1 MNIRLLRIVFI
12 ISAFFFLA
20 VSADGQRIRERINS
34 IKNADPFAISG
45 SVGAGLG
52 LSYNSNQPGCTP
64 FSSNLYASLNLSF
77 YGFQLPVS
85 FYLNNN
91 TTSFSYPQMPT
102 FHLGFMP
109 TWKNFKFHIGSSSM
123 HFSNYTYSGL
133 TFLGLGMEYQGKL
146 FRTAVFGGVLNRP
159 TKIKGYDDRSAF
171 QQLADSLL
179 GLNTPYSDIPQYRR
193 DALGLKLGIGNER
206 NFIDISVIKAKDRIN
221 TLPEVWRDSIPPKD
235 NFAIGLSGR
244 FAIRQWFSMT
254 ANLGASILTGDLRD
268 SVSPILTNEDG
279 VRKAL
284 QKTDW
289 LVSFRDNTILRFA
302 GDAAMNFNAGIFSA
316 NLTYRFI
323 QPDYESLGASDFSQ
337 NSHSLGAVMSLR
349 LFKGRSNISAVGY
362 VQRDNLNKKQMY
374 MNQVATYS
382 LNWNN
387 SFGQLFSL
395 GFSYSGIKQDQYNGT
410 MLLTDSLKIN
420 QIAHTVNLSPSF
432 TWTQQ
437 HTHSITL
444 TANFVQNKNLNPK
457 YSNDINAQT
466 LTTGITYG
474 IDLEAIRLGI
484 DAGYDFSLSSS
495 TMAEYHSHG
504 LNTGVHYRI
513 LSKEKLNWN
522 LNYNGNVAYNI
533 QTKGDIINNFSVGNS
548 IGSSL
553 SYDKHAASLA
563 FSISNYSDREIIGQR
578 VKSDL
583 DCRFTFSYSYSFAAK
598 VIKKMTKEERQQ
610 AKITRKANKLMKQS
624 IKQKDKE
631 YEVIR

>member
-1 MNIRLLRIVFI
+1 
-12 ISAFFFLA
+12 
-20 VSADGQRIRERINS
+20 
-34 IKNADPFAISG
+34 
-45 SVGAGLG
+45 
-52 LSYNSNQPGCTP
+52 
-64 FSSNLYASLNLSF
+64 
-77 YGFQLPVS
+77 
-85 FYLNNN
+85 
-91 TTSFSYPQMPT
+91 
-102 FHLGFMP
+102 
-109 TWKNFKFHIGSSSM
+109 
-123 HFSNYTYSGL
+123 
-133 TFLGLGMEYQGKL
+133 MEYQGTL

-159 TKIKGYDDRSAF
+159 TKPKGFDDRSAF

-179 GLNTPYSDIPQYRR
+179 GLNTPYSNLPQYRR
-193 DALGLKLGIGNER
+193 DALGVKLGIGNER

-221 TLPEVWRDSIPPKD
+221 TLPEAWRDSIPPKD
-235 NFAIGLSGR
+235 NFAIGLAGR

-254 ANLGASILTGDLRD
+254 ANLGASILTNDLRD
-268 SVSPILTNEDG
+268 SVSPILTNENG
-279 VRKAL
+279 VRTAL

-289 LVSFRDNTILRFA
+289 LVSFRNNTILRFA

-387 SFGQLFSL
+387 SFGELFSI
-395 GFSYSGIKQDQYNGT
+395 GFSYSGIKQDQYDGT

-432 TWTQQ
+432 TWMRQ
-437 HTHSITL
+437 HTHSITFN
-444 TANFVQNKNLNPK
+444 ANFVQNKNLNPH
-457 YSNDINAQT
+457 YNNDMNAQT

-495 TMAEYHSHG
+495 TVATYHSHG
-504 LNTGVHYRI
+504 LNAGVRYRI

-522 LNYNGNVAYNI
+522 VNYNGNVAYNI

-548 IGSSL
+548 FGSSF
-553 SYDKHAASLA
+553 SYEKHAATLA

-583 DCRFTFSYSYSFAAK
+583 DCRFTLSYSYSFAAK
-598 VIKKMTKEERQQ
+598 VIKKMTKEERKQ

-624 IKQKDKE
+624 TRQKDKE